1 MGFGYN
7 YMFGWSLSSFI
18 KAAGYFGLFGVVF
31 AESGLLI
38 GFFLPGDSLLFTA
51 GFLASQGYFKIGFL
65 VLLSVF
71 GAILGDSVGYA
82 FGRKTG
88 PLIFRKEESLF
99 FHKRNLEKA
108 QRFYERHGGKTIIL
122 ARFMPIIR
130 TFAPIL
136 AGVGV
141 MRYRTFLFYNVIGG
155 TLWGAGLPLA
165 GFILGATIPNVDS
178 YLMPI
183 VVGIIVLS
191 LLPPAI
197 HTFRDPEQR
206 TLVISAVTKI
216 FRRDS

>member
-1 MGFGYN
+1 
-7 YMFGWSLSSFI
+7 MFGWSLPSFI
-18 KAAGYFGLFGVVF
+18 KAAGYFGLLGVVF

-51 GFLASQGYFKIGFL
+51 GVLASQGYFKISIIVFL
-65 VLLSVF
+65 CFL
-71 GAILGDSVGYA
+71 GAVLGDSAGYA

-122 ARFMPIIR
+122 ARFMPVIR

-155 TLWGAGLPLA
+155 ALWGAGLPMA
-165 GFILGATIPNVDS
+165 GFLLGATIPNVDN
-178 YLMPI
+178 YLIPI
-183 VVGIIVLS
+183 VAGIIVLS
-191 LLPPAI
+191 ILPPAI
-197 HTFRDPEQR
+197 HTLRDPEYR
-206 TLVISAVTKI
+206 KLILSRLKATGSRKI
-216 FRRDS
+216 P